1 MKTFVSM
8 LLEHT
13 RAYESP
19 TSFWKWSAYCTIAAV
34 LRDNCYRKQGP
45 GATYPNI
52 YVLLLADSAV
62 HRKGNPVR
70 LCEKLVKSI
79 HNTKIISGRSS
90 IQAILDELARGETD
104 SKTGKPLI
112 GGSAL
117 FSARELSAGIVGD
130 DEAIGILTDI
140 YDYQEE
146 YTSRLRGTGMFRIKN
161 LCLSMCA
168 ASNEAMLT
176 NLYTQQAVQGGLLG
190 RTFLIKPNEF
200 RKGNSLFDEEDDTE
214 PLKCLVDKL
223 LEISKLVGQFQFT
236 DAARVEYDSWYY
248 PFRDAYK
255 EKPDKSGVAGRL
267 HIGILKIAMVLAAN
281 ETCSLVIDKRHI
293 EEAILECMG
302 LIPNYSS
309 FIMSSGKSPDS
320 ACGSII
326 INHIYESPNHRAQR
340 KEILFKHL
348 TSFTIEQFDMVI
360 DKLRQAGMIDEVYD
374 GEGTGYRLT
383 KQCLDLL
390 FSTDIVRK
398 AKGVA

>member
-1 MKTFVSM
+1 MNFVQM
-8 LLEHT
+8 YLKYTCL
-13 RAYESP
+13 YESP
-19 TSFWKWSAYCTIAAV
+19 NSFWKWSAYCTIAAI
-34 LRDNCYRKQGP
+34 LRDNCYKKQGP

-52 YVLLLADSAV
+52 YVLFLADSAV

-70 LCEKLVKSI
+70 LCEKLVKAIS
-79 HNTKIISGRSS
+79 NTKVISGRSS

-104 SKTGKPLI
+104 SKTGKVLA

-117 FSARELSAGIVGD
+117 FSARELAAGIVGD
-130 DEAIGILTDI
+130 DEAVGILTDI

-146 YTSRLRGTGMFRIKN
+146 YTSRLRGTGIFRIKN

-168 ASNEAMLT
+168 ASNEAMLV

-214 PLKCLVDKL
+214 PLKGLTDRLRDIARLAGEFK
-223 LEISKLVGQFQFT
+223 FT
-236 DAARVEYDSWYY
+236 DAARIEYDTWYY
-248 PFRDAYK
+248 PFRDSQK
-255 EKPDKSGVAGRL
+255 DKPDKSGVAGRL
-267 HIGILKIAMVLAAN
+267 HIGVLKIAMILAAN

-302 LIPNYSS
+302 LIPNYNS

-326 INHIYESPNHRAQR
+326 LNHLYESVDHKCSR

-360 DKLRQAGMIDEVYD
+360 DKLRQAEMISEGM
-374 GEGTGYRLT
+374 EGSGIEYRMT
-383 KQCLDLL
+383 KKCLDTL
-390 FSTDIVRK
+390 FSGEIAKK
-398 AKGVA
+398 AKGTL